1 MEISLFEFRFA
12 RILTAQERLEKF
24 DLHLWQKPELI
35 SRYFAIGQMF
45 EVSKFRKP
53 LMKRTNP

>member
-1 MEISLFEFRFA
+1 METSLSQLGFA
-12 RILTAQERLEKF
+12 GILTAQERLEKF